1 MPQSIDRIERIL
13 TIQSQLFVQKQC
25 GDMACEVT
33 THSEIA
39 WMLLLTL
46 MLLLKVVVAVVEV
59 AVMDLVLLKQF

>member
-1 MPQSIDRIERIL
+1 
-13 TIQSQLFVQKQC
+13 
-25 GDMACEVT
+25 MACEVT